1 MKNIGLVGVA
11 IVGFLGIVGCG
22 SSEDASGGAKG
33 ASATTSAARARF
45 TSGPT
50 ATLTKAN
57 GSRALSETKRQGAS
71 GAGAL
76 KGNPLGG
83 SDGSSTK
90 SLATRSLHILG
101 GDEPPLTEAGA
112 SSSVGSTCADIAA
125 DKDKGS
131 CACPGGG
138 KLAYDVPNLKA
149 LKAQS
154 ASLPDEI
161 DMALTYQAC
170 VMEGT
175 KYDGSL
181 GILMSKKS
189 VVKVDSKESS
199 AASPAAGG
207 MNMLI
212 VANDLTIGGDKLDFA
227 FAMEGGQ
234 FYYAPSVDDKGGYV
248 LSELSF
254 SGDTK
259 VHAKNGTFD
268 CKVDSGGAGECT
280 NESSGETV
288 PVEPE
293 AGAGSGSSGGSG
305 DADQGSAK

>member
-11 IVGFLGIVGCG
+11 IVSFLGVVGCG
-22 SSEDASGGAKG
+22 SSDDASGGAKG
-33 ASATTSAARARF
+33 ASAKTSAARARF

-71 GAGAL
+71 GAGAM

-83 SDGSSTK
+83 SSGGSSTK
-90 SLATRSLHILG
+90 SLATRSLRILG
-101 GDEPPLTEAGA
+101 ADEAPVTETGA
-112 SSSVGSTCADIAA
+112 SDSVASTCPDIVAE
-125 DKDKGS
+125 KDKGS

-149 LKAQS
+149 LKQAT
-154 ASLPDEI
+154 ALPDEI
-161 DMALTYQAC
+161 EMALTYQAC
-170 VMEGT
+170 VMEST

-199 AASPAAGG
+199 AASPAAGAL
-207 MNMLI
+207 NMLI
-212 VANDLTIGGDKLDFA
+212 VANDLTIGSDKLDFA
-227 FAMEGGQ
+227 FAMDGGQ
-234 FYYAPSVDDKGGYV
+234 FHYAPSVDDKGAYV

-254 SGDTK
+254 TGGTK

-268 CKVDSGGAGECT
+268 CKVDSGGAGECK
-280 NESSGETV
+280 NESNGETI
-288 PVEPE
+288 PVAPE
-293 AGAGSGSSGGSG
+293 AGAPTGSPGA
-305 DADQGSAK
+305 ADPTGP

>member
-1 MKNIGLVGVA
+1 MKNIGLVFVA
-11 IVGFLGIVGCG
+11 ILGAVGC
-22 SSEDASGGAKG
+22 SSSDDASGARGV
-33 ASATTSAARARF
+33 SATTSAARARF
-45 TSGPT
+45 TSGAT

-57 GSRALSETKRQGAS
+57 GSRALSETKRQGSS
-71 GAGAL
+71 GASAL

-83 SDGSSTK
+83 SSDGSSTK

-101 GDEPPLTEAGA
+101 AGDLSLAEAGG
-112 SSSVGSTCADIAA
+112 SSSVGSTCADITAE
-125 DKDKGS
+125 KDKGS
-131 CACPGGG
+131 CDCPGGG

-149 LKAQS
+149 LQTQS
-154 ASLPDEI
+154 ASVPEEV

-170 VMEGT
+170 VMDGT

-189 VVKVDSKESS
+189 VVKVDAKESS
-199 AASPAAGG
+199 AGAPAAGG

-212 VANDLTIGGDKLDFA
+212 VANDLSIGGEKLDFA
-227 FAMEGGQ
+227 FAMDGGR

-268 CKVDSGGAGECT
+268 CTVDADGVGECK
-280 NESSGETV
+280 NESSGETIA
-288 PVEPE
+288 VEP
-293 AGAGSGSSGGSG
+293 GAATGSSDGA
-305 DADQGSAK
+305 DAPAPTEP

>member
-1 MKNIGLVGVA
+1 MKNIGLVFVA
-11 IVGFLGIVGCG
+11 ILGAVGC
-22 SSEDASGGAKG
+22 SSSDDASSARGV
-33 ASATTSAARARF
+33 SATTSAARARF
-45 TSGPT
+45 TSGAT

-57 GSRALSETKRQGAS
+57 GSRALSETKRQGSS
-71 GAGAL
+71 GASAL

-83 SDGSSTK
+83 SADGSSTK
-90 SLATRSLHILG
+90 SLATRSLRILG
-101 GDEPPLTEAGA
+101 GEDPSLTEAGG
-112 SSSVGSTCADIAA
+112 SSAVGSTCADITAE
-125 DKDKGS
+125 KDKGS
-131 CACPGGG
+131 CDCPGGG

-149 LKAQS
+149 LQTQS
-154 ASLPDEI
+154 ASLPEEV

-170 VMEGT
+170 VMDGT

-189 VVKVDSKESS
+189 VVKVDAKESS
-199 AASPAAGG
+199 AGAPAAGG

-212 VANDLTIGGDKLDFA
+212 VANDLSIGGEKLDFA
-227 FAMEGGQ
+227 FAMDGGQ

-268 CKVDSGGAGECT
+268 CKVDADGAGECK
-280 NESSGETV
+280 NESSGETIA
-288 PVEPE
+288 VEP
-293 AGAGSGSSGGSG
+293 GAATGGSEG
-305 DADQGSAK
+305 ADASAPTEP

>member
-1 MKNIGLVGVA
+1 MKNIGLVGMA
-11 IVGFLGIVGCG
+11 IVGILGAVGC
-22 SSEDASGGAKG
+22 SSSDDASGARGVS
-33 ASATTSAARARF
+33 ASTNAARARF
-45 TSGPT
+45 TSGAT

-57 GSRALSETKRQGAS
+57 GSRALSETKRQGSS
-71 GAGAL
+71 GASAL

-83 SDGSSTK
+83 SSAGTSTK

-101 GDEPPLTEAGA
+101 GEDPSLTEAGG
-112 SSSVGSTCADIAA
+112 SSAVGSTCADITAE
-125 DKDKGS
+125 KDKGS
-131 CACPGGG
+131 CDCPGGG

-149 LKAQS
+149 LQTQG
-154 ASLPDEI
+154 ASLPEEV

-170 VMEGT
+170 VMDGT

-199 AASPAAGG
+199 AAAAAGG

-212 VANDLTIGGDKLDFA
+212 VANDLSIGGEKLDFA
-227 FAMEGGQ
+227 FAMDGGQ

-268 CKVDSGGAGECT
+268 CKVEADGAGECK
-280 NESSGETV
+280 NESSGETI
-288 PVEPE
+288 PVEP
-293 AGAGSGSSGGSG
+293 GAATGSSDGA
-305 DADQGSAK
+305 DASAPTAP